1 MGRTRTQG
9 RMSQTGGKL
18 TFGMSDNACMGRV
31 TITLALCVFPALIG
45 CGKPEQ
51 SGVRLV
57 KAHGP
62 SDCHLTLNGV
72 RIPDDVLVAE
82 GKKHRGKRAAANDE
96 SDRCEG
102 AAIMLRRAGMNTDEL
117 PSIDLRS

>member
-1 MGRTRTQG
+1 
-9 RMSQTGGKL
+9 
-18 TFGMSDNACMGRV
+18 MGRV
-31 TITLALCVFPALIG
+31 TITLALCIFTALIG
-45 CGKPEQ
+45 CDKPEA
-51 SGVRLV
+51 SRVRLV

-72 RIPDDVLVAE
+72 HIPDDVLVAE
-82 GKKHRGKRAAANDE
+82 GKKHRGKRPAANDQ

-102 AAIMLRRAGMNTDEL
+102 AAILLQQAGMHTDEL

>member
-1 MGRTRTQG
+1 MLTETLMSAMGGNRTLAMPDYTPMGRRT
-9 RMSQTGGKL
+9 
-18 TFGMSDNACMGRV
+18 
-31 TITLALCVFPALIG
+31 IILALCVFPALVG
-45 CGKPEQ
+45 CDKPEA

-57 KAHGP
+57 QGHGP

-72 RIPDDVLVAE
+72 HIPDDVLVAE
-82 GKKHRGKRAAANDE
+82 GKKHRGKRAVANDN

-102 AAIMLRRAGMNTDEL
+102 AAIMLQQAGMHTDEL

>member
-1 MGRTRTQG
+1 
-9 RMSQTGGKL
+9 MSALGGKL
-18 TFGMSDNACMGRV
+18 ALDTPGRRSMNRAI
-31 TITLALCVFPALIG
+31 ITLALCAFPALVA
-45 CGKPEQ
+45 CDKPEP

-72 RIPDDVLVAE
+72 RIPDDVLVAK
-82 GKKHRGKRAAANDE
+82 GKAHRGKKADANDK

-102 AAIMLRRAGMNTDEL
+102 ATIMLRQAGMNTDEM
-117 PSIDLRS
+117 PSMNLSN

>member
-1 MGRTRTQG
+1 
-9 RMSQTGGKL
+9 MSR
-18 TFGMSDNACMGRV
+18 A

-45 CGKPEQ
+45 CGKAEE
-51 SGVRLV
+51 SGVRLA

-62 SDCHLTLNGV
+62 GDCHFTLNGV

-82 GKKHRGKRAAANDE
+82 GKKHRGNRAVANDE

-102 AAIMLRRAGMNTDEL
+102 AVSRLKQAGMNTDEM
-117 PSIDLRS
+117 PSLDLRF

>member
-1 MGRTRTQG
+1 
-9 RMSQTGGKL
+9 MSEMGGKRSL
-18 TFGMSDNACMGRV
+18 DTPLCASMSRAM
-31 TITLALCVFPALIG
+31 ITLALCVFPPLVG
-45 CGKPEQ
+45 CGKPEP

-72 RIPDDVLVAE
+72 RIPDYVLEAKGSARR
-82 GKKHRGKRAAANDE
+82 GKKPAVNDE

-102 AAIMLRRAGMNTDEL
+102 ATIMLRQAGMNTDEM
-117 PSIDLRS
+117 PSINLSN